1 MKDHVSTNLSL
12 PPIGR
17 AALQVLSELDAD
29 SATGTALRLLRE
41 ELQRVAPGVWQRLAL
56 EQVPQLDSPEAR
68 SEAYA
73 DRIREALQKPPP
85 ARSRRPS
92 KEAFRW
98 VYHLPAD
105 GSEARCSH
113 GNVLREAHGGFHAP
127 ACGCLA
133 AKVAYG

>member
-68 SEAYA
+68 SDAYA
-73 DRIREALQKPPP
+73 DRMREALRKPPR
-85 ARSRRPS
+85 ARSQRPS

-98 VYHLPAD
+98 VYHLPD
-105 GSEARCSH
+105 TGGEAHCSH
-113 GNVLREAHGGFHAP
+113 GNVLREASGTYHAP